1 MNAIRPLAEALD
13 HADFVLWNGEVFA
26 TEYARVPDEDTHAD
40 DVVLEARHGDDQLSL
55 TLADID
61 EAQALGEGVF
71 RLKSGELL
79 RLLAQVTMH

>member
-1 MNAIRPLAEALD
+1 METTRPLAQALD
-13 HADFVLWNGEVFA
+13 GADFVLWNGEVFA
-26 TEYARVPDEDTHAD
+26 TEYARVPDEDTRAD
-40 DVVLEARHGDDQLSL
+40 DVVLEARRGEDELSL

-61 EAQALGEGVF
+61 DAEALGEGVF